1 MLGSASASALK
12 IAKIFSFDL
21 GDIMKKLHLI
31 CNAHIDP
38 VWQWTWDEGISS
50 AIATFQSAADL
61 AEEFDYIFCHNE
73 SMLYEAIEESAP
85 DLFER
90 IQDLVKQGKWK
101 IVGGWYLQPDCN
113 IPSGETFVR
122 QISVGKAYFKEKF
135 DVEPTVA
142 YNFDAFGHSV
152 GLPQILVKNGYVGYM
167 TCRPNKRQFTYPGR
181 FFQWTSPDGS
191 SIAATNSESYGTLLG
206 EAAAKIKREVE
217 GAPMWMLGSDADE
230 KERNGM
236 EYVDYSLWGVGNH
249 GGGPSRKD
257 LRDIA
262 ALNIDGVEIKHSTPD
277 DLFADGVKISGE
289 IKTSLVTCMPGC
301 YSSMARVK
309 QGFRK
314 AENLFYA
321 TEKMLAIANLNGILF
336 DTSDMKTA
344 EKKILFATFH
354 DILPGTC
361 VEEGERE
368 GLCALSLAEKVARD
382 YRTKV
387 FLRMAMEQ
395 KRAEAGEFPVFV
407 FNYAPYEVTTP
418 IEVEFMLE
426 NQNWKEEIRYAP
438 HVYSEGKEIP
448 CQMIKEES
456 TLNLDWRKKVVFEGK
471 LAPMSLTRFA
481 IRVTEVPRTPIFSAA
496 KECRMDEHISIGKPV
511 FDIYDDTADPWGMSE
526 KELKAVGENPVPLR
540 EMTKEET
547 ADFCAL
553 DEGIAAEHMIED
565 GEIMSVYEG
574 FYTNG
579 KTNAVL
585 QVKEYKNQPYTDV
598 KATVEFAEKN
608 KLLRVKIPLPEAFK
622 DGVAVGDGPFVF
634 EEKPDAECVFQ
645 KWFGVQNA
653 AGEIFSVIN
662 DGVYAGKVEDGY
674 IHLTLLRGTGYC
686 FHPIGDLQLY
696 PHDRYMPRIDGGRYA
711 FNFRIMRGKVSEIY
725 RAAELFNQ
733 QPYAVNVFPTGKEN
747 KNFTNVSLSG
757 NVVLTNC
764 HHNEN
769 GEYIVRVYN
778 PAKES
783 ADFKLIIGDVR
794 VEGKA
799 NQGEVVSVVIKD
811 GIGEV
816 IHDKMPV

>member
-1 MLGSASASALK
+1 
-12 IAKIFSFDL
+12 
-21 GDIMKKLHLI
+21 MKKMHLI

-50 AIATFQSAADL
+50 AIATFKSAADL

-73 SMLYEAIEESAP
+73 SMLYEAIEEAAP

-90 IQDLVKQGKWK
+90 IQGLVKQGKWK

-113 IPSGETFVR
+113 MPSGETFVR
-122 QISVGKAYFKEKF
+122 QISVGKSYFMEKF
-135 DVEPTVA
+135 GVEPTVA

-167 TCRPNKRQFTYPGR
+167 ACRPNKHQFTYPGR
-181 FFQWTSPDGS
+181 FFKWTSPDGS
-191 SIAATNSESYGTLLG
+191 SIISTNSESYGTWLG
-206 EAAAKIKREVE
+206 EAVIKIKREIE
-217 GAPMWMLGSDADE
+217 GVPMWMLGSDSDG
-230 KERNGM
+230 KERSGM
-236 EYVDYSLWGVGNH
+236 EDVDYSLWGVGNH

-262 ALNIDGVEIKHSTPD
+262 ELKVDGVEIIHSTPD
-277 DLFADGVKISGE
+277 ALFADGVKISGE
-289 IKTSLVTCMPGC
+289 VKTSLITCMPGC
-301 YSSMARVK
+301 YSSMTRIK

-321 TEKMLAIANLNGILF
+321 TEKMLAIANLNGISF

-354 DILPGTC
+354 DILPGTS

-387 FLRMAMEQ
+387 FLRMAMGQ

-407 FNYAPYEVTTP
+407 FNYAPYEVVAP

-426 NQNWKEEIRYAP
+426 NQNWKEEIRYTP
-438 HVYSEGKEIP
+438 HVYFNGEEIP
-448 CQMIKEES
+448 CQTLKEES

-471 LAPMSLTRFA
+471 LAPMSLTRFE
-481 IRVTEVPRTPIFSAA
+481 IKVTEVPRTPIFLPA
-496 KECRMDEHISIGKPV
+496 KECRIDECISIGKPIFEV
-511 FDIYDDTADPWGMSE
+511 YDDTADPWGMSE
-526 KELKAVGENPVPLR
+526 KELKAVGENPVALR

-547 ADFCAL
+547 AEFCAL
-553 DEGIAAEHMIED
+553 DKGIAVEHIIED
-565 GEIMSVYEG
+565 GVIISAYEG
-574 FYTNG
+574 LYTNG

-585 QVKEYKNQPYTDV
+585 EVKEYKNQSYVDV

-608 KLLRVKIPLPEAFK
+608 KLIRIKFPLPEEFK

-634 EEKPDAECVFQ
+634 EQKPNTECVFQ

-653 AGEIFSVIN
+653 SGEIFSIIN
-662 DGVYAGKVEDGY
+662 DGVYAGKVEDGH
-674 IHLTLLRGTGYC
+674 IHLTLLRGSGYC
-686 FHPIGDLQLY
+686 FHPIAGLQLY
-696 PHDRYMPRIDGGRYA
+696 PQDRYLPRIDGGRYA
-711 FNFRIMRGKVSEIY
+711 FSFRIMRGNVGEIY

-733 QPYAVNVFPTGKEN
+733 KPYAVNIFPTGKES
-747 KNFTNVSLSG
+747 KRYANVSLAG

-764 HHNEN
+764 HHNEH

-778 PAKES
+778 PADTTEG
-783 ADFKLIIGDVR
+783 FRLTVGDITVKGR
-794 VEGKA
+794 AGK
-799 NQGEVVSVVIKD
+799 GEVVSVVVKN
-811 GIGEV
+811 GVGEV